1 MRYAEPDYIVT
12 PAEIPNDPYYTNVG
26 SWTDEPLGACTE
38 NSTSPANEFGSG
50 AGEAWAAGAVG
61 SRNIYVGVI
70 DEGVQI
76 THEDLDLN
84 IWTNPFETPGNG
96 LDDDN
101 NGYIDDVHGWDFFED
116 DASVY
121 DGSLDDHGTHVAG
134 TIGAEG
140 GNGFGVAG
148 VAWRVTLIPA
158 KFLGPTV
165 GYVSDAAAALDY
177 MTALK
182 RDHELNIVATNN
194 SWGCTAV
201 ACPFGDEMQTLL
213 DAIERGGDQGILFV
227 AAAGNKGQDSDVAP
241 YYPADLQC
249 DHEED
254 GSVRGWDC
262 IVSVASISSTGA
274 LSSFSNRGFTTV
286 DLGAPGQVIT
296 STVPAGAY
304 AAYQGTSM
312 AAPHVAG
319 AIALCASLDPVRTAE
334 ARPAAL
340 LATTTPTPSLVGMA
354 ASGGRLDAAS
364 LARQCGSTVPDL
376 SGPATAVA
384 TKPLTANLVS
394 GSVTQAYSDSVASG
408 SVISQ
413 VPAAGR
419 LVAKGSSV
427 AYVVSKGKPTVPNL
441 VDTPESGITDALAAR
456 TLNPGTRTET
466 FHDTILA
473 GRITGTTPAA
483 GQEVSV
489 GSSVAYVVSKGKPT
503 VPNLVDTP
511 ESGIT
516 DALAARTLKK
526 NPGTRTE
533 TFHDTIL
540 AGRITGTTPAA
551 GQEVSVGSSVAY
563 VVSKGPSATVPT
575 LVGQTAAQAASAL
588 QGVNLQA
595 APSEAWSTTAP
606 AGTVISQDPA
616 AGQEVSVGSSVAYV
630 VSKGKP
636 TVPNLVDTPE
646 SGFTDALAART
657 LNPGTRTETFHDTI
671 LAGRIT
677 GTTPAAGQEVSVGS
691 SVAYVVSKG
700 PSATVPTLVGQTAAQ
715 AASALQGVNLQ
726 AAPSEAWSTTAPAGT
741 VISQDPAAGQEV
753 SVGSSVAYVVSK
765 GPSATVPNVLGFLE
779 ADAVGVLGSA
789 SLAAGSRTEASSE
802 NRPSGRRPESG
813 DPSGRRRR
821 TRHSGRLRHQRWS
834 SARDSGPDST
844 PTAPPTPAP
853 DPAPVAVTVVVD
865 DLSPQFVKRAGG
877 WRQANSGYLKHNYW
891 VPARAGKAN
900 GSPPGAPP

>member
-1 MRYAEPDYIVT
+1 MAGRLLPLRLRFLTVTACAALLLGIVTVLAVATPVPTVAAQPDNPGRGLAKGHAKGVVIVGYEPGASKVKRGQAALSVEATDVTAISPLAPNTVVMELPPGQTVEEAIAELELQPGVRYAEPDYIVT

-26 SWTDEPLGACTE
+26 SWTDEPLWGMYGE
-38 NSTSPANEFGSG
+38 STSPANEFGSG

-140 GNGFGVAG
+140 GNGLGVAG

-262 IVSVASISSTGA
+262 IVSVASITSTGA

-334 ARPAAL
+334 ARRAAL

-384 TKPLTANLVS
+384 TKLLTANLVS

-516 DALAARTLKK
+516 DALAARTL

-563 VVSKGPSATVPT
+563 VVSKGPRPRCRTSST
-575 LVGQTAAQAASAL
+575 LQSPASRPPSL
-588 QGVNLQA
+588 LEGVNPKRPA
-595 APSEAWSTTAP
+595 RRPSTTRSPRAHHQPRPPRPARRSRSAP
-606 AGTVISQDPA
+606 AS
-616 AGQEVSVGSSVAYV
+616 
-630 VSKGKP
+630 P
-636 TVPNLVDTPE
+636 T
-646 SGFTDALAART
+646 S
-657 LNPGTRTETFHDTI
+657 
-671 LAGRIT
+671 
-677 GTTPAAGQEVSVGS
+677 
-691 SVAYVVSKG
+691 
-700 PSATVPTLVGQTAAQ
+700 
-715 AASALQGVNLQ
+715 
-726 AAPSEAWSTTAPAGT
+726 
-741 VISQDPAAGQEV
+741 
-753 SVGSSVAYVVSK
+753 
-765 GPSATVPNVLGFLE
+765 
-779 ADAVGVLGSA
+779 
-789 SLAAGSRTEASSE
+789 
-802 NRPSGRRPESG
+802 
-813 DPSGRRRR
+813 
-821 TRHSGRLRHQRWS
+821 
-834 SARDSGPDST
+834 
-844 PTAPPTPAP
+844 
-853 DPAPVAVTVVVD
+853 
-865 DLSPQFVKRAGG
+865 
-877 WRQANSGYLKHNYW
+877 
-891 VPARAGKAN
+891 
-900 GSPPGAPP
+900 